1 MFKSTIKKSNII
13 NSLLYTQTNS
23 KALLNKINFENNQ
36 KNQKTFLIDDTKKR
50 LIPKLKEE
58 KRLYYTKSEINFK
71 QKYNSNNNIN
81 NDLIEKKSLKN
92 TNNDFHSIKKE
103 NCLQKLKDMIFSPG
117 DVNYP
122 GKEFKEN
129 GGIYYNNTIK
139 FSKNNNI
146 KQNNALSTMINLLPN
161 KSDNKKTLVLDLDE
175 TLIHS
180 AFEPFNPKD
189 DITLTMKMKDEE
201 IIIHVL
207 KRPYL
212 DEFLNI
218 VTQKYEVI
226 IFTASISDYANPLL
240 DQLDPN
246 KKIFFRL
253 FREHCTKSDNG
264 LFIKDLNR
272 LGRNLKDVII
282 IDNNPVSFIY
292 NKANGLPI
300 LTWHSIQTD
309 NELIKLIPLLNYLAN
324 VDDVRPVINK
334 VVNGYYVNY
343 KEVNK
348 IISNKNSSGN
358 NCSLSREDDYFNN
371 WFPSTV
377 KKIEKKNSYKIEYKE
392 EKEKNNENINNS
404 NNNNN
409 NNNHDYAIKRKESFD
424 QLIKYKGLL
433 GSKEEFNFDNYK
445 NSRHTKL
452 FSGFVNNNNNNKN
465 NNNGYLT
472 KKSTFIDL
480 FEEDNKNEDKENKSD
495 NFDTLFNFGSNI
507 KRNHSSKNL
516 IKINKFVNNENEVDN
531 FFKTKKIKKEK
542 NQIKYKEISFNK
554 YNKEFLD
561 NSKLNKT
568 DANINLNNT
577 NTNKNSDFTNIIMNN
592 NTNIINNNIYV
603 INNNKQSIYNNKN
616 NDNDNIIEYS
626 NRNIFNG
633 DINKSLKNGYKSA
646 NHFYN
651 RNERSQSAQFRQRQV
666 NQNKDLRK
674 IIDNLINYNKNNKN
688 INIEPNQLIAISNNT
703 KSINNQKLIND
714 NKISNLNLN
723 DARIGKD
730 FLNLY
735 NMKSNNE
742 KINNDNK
749 NLILNQFNSR
759 ISIYNINNMNF
770 FNSHKNKKNN
780 VYVDTG
786 NNLSNYSNKNIK
798 KSFLYDDNERIK
810 KSINEYNNFKLIKH
824 YTNVGQNKKIKYM
837 SPISNFK
844 ANFYN

>member
-13 NSLLYTQTNS
+13 NSLLYTQSNN

-36 KNQKTFLIDDTKKR
+36 SNQKTFLIDDTKKR

-58 KRLYYTKSEINFK
+58 KRLYNTKSEINFN
-71 QKYNSNNNIN
+71 QKHIN
-81 NDLIEKKSLKN
+81 NLINTKKPLKN
-92 TNNDFHSIKKE
+92 PNNDFHSLKKE

-117 DVNYP
+117 DVNYN

-129 GGIYYNNTIK
+129 GGTYNNY
-139 FSKNNNI
+139 NNYSIRPSQNLL
-146 KQNNALSTMINLLPN
+146 KQTLTNLLP
-161 KSDNKKTLVLDLDE
+161 KKADNKKTLVLDLDE

-180 AFEPFNPKD
+180 AFEAFKPKD

-201 IIIHVL
+201 IIIHVK

-246 KKIFFRL
+246 KKISFRL

-264 LFIKDLNR
+264 LFIKDLNK

-309 NELIKLIPLLNYLAN
+309 NELIKLIPLLNYLVE
-324 VDDVRPVINK
+324 VDDIRPVINK

-348 IISNKNSSGN
+348 IINNNNSN
-358 NCSLSREDDYFNN
+358 RDDDYFNN
-371 WFPSTV
+371 WYPNTTV
-377 KKIEKKNSYKIEYKE
+377 KKMEKNNSYKIDYKD
-392 EKEKNNENINNS
+392 EKKKNKENINNS
-404 NNNNN
+404 NINNNN
-409 NNNHDYAIKRKESFD
+409 INQDYAIKRKESFEH
-424 QLIKYKGLL
+424 LIKYKGLL
-433 GSKEEFNFDNYK
+433 GSKQEINFDNYK

-452 FSGFVNNNNNNKN
+452 FSGFVNNINNNSKN

-472 KKSTFIDL
+472 KKSTFIDF
-480 FEEDNKNEDKENKSD
+480 FEEDKKNNDKENKRD
-495 NFDTLFNFGSNI
+495 NFNSIFGLNI

-531 FFKTKKIKKEK
+531 YFKTKKIKKEK
-542 NQIKYKEISFNK
+542 NQIKYKDISFNK
-554 YNKEFLD
+554 YNKEFLN

-568 DANINLNNT
+568 DANININNI
-577 NTNKNSDFTNIIMNN
+577 NSNNNANNKNNSDYANIIMNN

-603 INNNKQSIYNNKN
+603 INNKQTIDNN
-616 NDNDNIIEYS
+616 NDNDNTIEYS
-626 NRNIFNG
+626 NRNIFNE
-633 DINKSLKNGYKSA
+633 DIINKSMNGYKSA
-646 NHFYN
+646 NHFYDK
-651 RNERSQSAQFRQRQV
+651 NERSQSAQYRQRQI
-666 NQNKDLRK
+666 NQNKDLTK
-674 IIDNLINYNKNNKN
+674 LIDNLINYNKTNNKN
-688 INIEPNQLIAISNNT
+688 ININPNQLIAISNNS
-703 KSINNQKLIND
+703 KNINNNKLIND
-714 NKISNLNLN
+714 KINNLHLN
-723 DARIGKD
+723 NTRIGKD
-730 FLNLY
+730 LLNLY
-735 NMKSNNE
+735 NMRSNNE
-742 KINNDNK
+742 KINKDNK
-749 NLILNQFNSR
+749 NLLLNGFNSR
-759 ISIYNINNMNF
+759 LSIYNINNMNF
-770 FNSHKNKKNN
+770 YNSHKNNKNSF
-780 VYVDTG
+780 YVDTG
-786 NNLSNYSNKNIK
+786 NNIGNYSNKNIK

-810 KSINEYNNFKLIKH
+810 KNINEYNNFKLIKH
-824 YTNVGQNKKIKYM
+824 YTNIGPNKTIKYM

-844 ANFYN
+844 SNLYN